1 MVQLMFN
8 IKGRSQVSKKFNDW
22 IEARHDDEKKNA
34 TKQQQQFHQ
43 RHNFSNMQLMEM
55 IENKHAKIKDYFY
68 KGKIAGQ
75 IIQWEE
81 ANLVFNIANQF
92 INEHGIT
99 TLTVHDELIVE
110 EKHYPMVKEFMY
122 SSGYSEI
129 CAKYSL
135 MNRIKHM

>member
-1 MVQLMFN
+1 M
-8 IKGRSQVSKKFNDW
+8 R
-22 IEARHDDEKKNA
+22 E
-34 TKQQQQFHQ
+34 KQQQHHHS
-43 RHNFSNMQLMEM
+43 RHDFSNMQLMEM

-99 TLTVHDELIVE
+99 TLTVHDELIIE

-122 SSGYSEI
+122 SSGYSEV